1 MQDNEQKKPVSCF
14 EIFILVILAIAI
26 YLGTIWFLY
35 FPIAS
40 YMPVW
45 FFGPLGLF
53 IVLGFDVFWIIRKR
67 SRNRP
72 RSESGI
78 ILRIPSL
85 LVFSLSASI
94 LTCWLLLNIM
104 RMFRW

>member
-1 MQDNEQKKPVSCF
+1 MQDSEQKKPSSCF
-14 EIFILVILAIAI
+14 EIFILVIFAIAI
-26 YLGTIWFLY
+26 YLGALWFLY

-53 IVLGFDVFWIIRKR
+53 MILGFDVFWIV
-67 SRNRP
+67 RNRTP
-72 RSESGI
+72 KHSMSKTGI
-78 ILRIPSL
+78 IPRIPSIF
-85 LVFSLSASI
+85 VFSLSASI

>member
-1 MQDNEQKKPVSCF
+1 MQDNEQKKPVSWF
-14 EIFILVILAIAI
+14 DIFILVILAIVI
-26 YLGTIWFLY
+26 YFGSLWFLY

-53 IVLGFDVFWIIRKR
+53 MIIGFDVFWIIRNRKHKYSR
-67 SRNRP
+67 SNT
-72 RSESGI
+72 GI

-94 LTCWLLLNIM
+94 LTCWILLNIM
-104 RMFRW
+104 RMLRW